1 VAFHVSTIEAL
12 TLTALVLH
20 ANSMLWYVKAMAT
33 KIPEPVLKFWY
44 LSSTPVHVYEPLLD
58 GVLLAVGI

>member
-1 VAFHVSTIEAL
+1 
-12 TLTALVLH
+12 
-20 ANSMLWYVKAMAT
+20 MAT